1 MEMVSEKM
9 REGSLRNKVRG
20 GGGKKKATHIERERM
35 DKEIIIIFFN
45 LTTCYSKVVCL
56 QPYYSQLLIQ
66 QPVTVT

>member
-1 MEMVSEKM
+1 MSEKM

-35 DKEIIIIFFN
+35 EKEFFFFN
-45 LTTCYSKVVCL
+45 LTICYSKVVCL

-66 QPVTVT
+66 QLVTVT